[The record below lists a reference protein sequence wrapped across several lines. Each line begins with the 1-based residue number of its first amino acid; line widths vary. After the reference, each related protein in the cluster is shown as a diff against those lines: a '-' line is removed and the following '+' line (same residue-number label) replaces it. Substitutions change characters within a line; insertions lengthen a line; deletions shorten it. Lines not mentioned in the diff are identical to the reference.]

1 MPVVNSLPRTKVLNK
16 QKAIETFKKIFFAF
30 KAKERRQN

>member
-1 MPVVNSLPRTKVLNK
+1 VPVVNSLPGTKTLNK

-30 KAKERRQN
+30 KAKERRQD